1 MQSRTIMA
9 ALVIPLLVASG
20 CVVSKSKY
28 EAAMVDM
35 ESAKVE
41 LEKSRMVRKALEE
54 QNRLL
59 KGQNEKVAMDLEM
72 MGSEVQRIKEGRE
85 SERALMTSHEKEL
98 EKKSR
103 AYAKKLSVTQREF
116 QRAKS
121 QVRALKDTIQRYQ
134 KELKE
139 ARERD
144 TATIA
149 KIPPGPSPQ
158 PPLSSSKP
166 APRPE
171 PAPVTAPLKGAL
183 APVNINTASANDLV
197 LFLGLTKDMAEKVV
211 ANRPYRLRGELVAK
225 KVIPKAT
232 FDVIKDRISATPQR
246 P

>member
-1 MQSRTIMA
+1 
-9 ALVIPLLVASG
+9 
-20 CVVSKSKY
+20 
-28 EAAMVDM
+28 
-35 ESAKVE
+35 
-41 LEKSRMVRKALEE
+41 
-54 QNRLL
+54 
-59 KGQNEKVAMDLEM
+59 MDLEM

-85 SERALMTSHEKEL
+85 SERALMTSREKEL

-103 AYAKKLSVTQREF
+103 AYAKKLSVAKREF

-139 ARERD
+139 TRGRD

-149 KIPPGPSPQ
+149 KITPGPSPQ
-158 PPLSSSKP
+158 PGIPKPPLASPKP

-171 PAPVTAPLKGAL
+171 PAPVAAPLKGAL

-232 FDVIKDRISATPQR
+232 FDVIKDRISATQKGP
-246 P
+246 

>member
-41 LEKSRMVRKALEE
+41 LEKSRMFRKAVEE

-72 MGSEVQRIKEGRE
+72 MASEVQRIKEGRE
-85 SERALMTSHEKEL
+85 SERALMTSREREL
-98 EKKSR
+98 EKKAR
-103 AYAKKLSVTQREF
+103 AYAKKLSVAKREF
-116 QRAKS
+116 LRAKS
-121 QVRALKDTIQRYQ
+121 QVRALKDTIRRYQ

-144 TATIA
+144 TTTIA

-158 PPLSSSKP
+158 PPLGSSKP

-171 PAPVTAPLKGAL
+171 PAPVAAPLKGAL

-232 FDVIKDRISATPQR
+232 FDVIKDRISATTKR

>member
-85 SERALMTSHEKEL
+85 SERALMTSREKEL
-98 EKKSR
+98 EKKAR
-103 AYAKKLSVTQREF
+103 AFAKKLSVEKRDF

-158 PPLSSSKP
+158 PPLASPKP

-171 PAPVTAPLKGAL
+171 PAPVAAPLKGAL

-232 FDVIKDRISATPQR
+232 FDVIKDRISATTKR